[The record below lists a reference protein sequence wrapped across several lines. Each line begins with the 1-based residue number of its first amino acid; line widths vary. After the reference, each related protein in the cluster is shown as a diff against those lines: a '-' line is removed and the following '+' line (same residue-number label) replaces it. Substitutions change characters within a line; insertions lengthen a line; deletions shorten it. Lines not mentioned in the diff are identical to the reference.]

1 MDTSMENTQAYL
13 SLSNSDVEET
23 SDEEVASN
31 TSDEE
36 AVPRY
41 DGMVLN
47 NPIIRASRE
56 FKNDERL
63 GIYQYLLTHSNNGR
77 VKRGSIPR
85 VAGIFKMSVST
96 VSRIWNRSKENHNSN
111 MPADVSSRKPTRV
124 GRKRVEIDRDRVLAV
139 PLNRRT
145 CIRTLAAEIEMSTTT
160 LHRRI
165 KEGKVKP
172 HTSAVRPALNDD
184 GKIKRLNYCIDML
197 DTSTFNSK
205 PMFKDMFDYVHID
218 EKWFNMTKIS
228 QRYYLL
234 PDEPKPHRECQNKR
248 FFPKIMFT
256 AAVAR
261 PQYDSS
267 GNLIFDGKIGIWAMV
282 KKVPA
287 ARNSKN
293 RKAGTLET
301 KPIDPVDKKVS
312 MEFLIDKVLP
322 EIRVKWPTGNTRTIY
337 IQQDNAK
344 PHISKDDEKFK
355 NAASIDGFDIQLK
368 NQPPNSPDMNT
379 LDLGYFNTLQ
389 SIQHRQRMNNID
401 ELIVAVEKA
410 YNDMEPRII
419 NKVFLTHQLCMLEV
433 MKARGE
439 IRFVLPHIGKDKLE
453 REGNLPM
460 RIEADSALLHDV
472 LVELNR
478 MPEFW
483 STLERNMVGSSLESR
498 SENINENLNP
508 EV

>member
-1 MDTSMENTQAYL
+1 
-13 SLSNSDVEET
+13 
-23 SDEEVASN
+23 
-31 TSDEE
+31 
-36 AVPRY
+36 
-41 DGMVLN
+41 
-47 NPIIRASRE
+47 
-56 FKNDERL
+56 
-63 GIYQYLLTHSNNGR
+63 
-77 VKRGSIPR
+77 
-85 VAGIFKMSVST
+85 
-96 VSRIWNRSKENHNSN
+96 
-111 MPADVSSRKPTRV
+111 
-124 GRKRVEIDRDRVLAV
+124 
-139 PLNRRT
+139 
-145 CIRTLAAEIEMSTTT
+145 
-160 LHRRI
+160 
-165 KEGKVKP
+165 
-172 HTSAVRPALNDD
+172 
-184 GKIKRLNYCIDML
+184 
-197 DTSTFNSK
+197 
-205 PMFKDMFDYVHID
+205 
-218 EKWFNMTKIS
+218 
-228 QRYYLL
+228 
-234 PDEPKPHRECQNKR
+234 
-248 FFPKIMFT
+248 
-256 AAVAR
+256 
-261 PQYDSS
+261 
-267 GNLIFDGKIGIWAMV
+267 
-282 KKVPA
+282 
-287 ARNSKN
+287 
-293 RKAGTLET
+293 
-301 KPIDPVDKKVS
+301 

-322 EIRVKWPTGNTRTIY
+322 AIRAKWPTGNTRTIY

-439 IRFVLPHIGKDKLE
+439 IRYVLPHIGKDKLE

-498 SENINENLNP
+498 SENLNENLNP